1 MEKLTADAEI
11 WMKDLEDLLGT
22 DRKDI
27 FNHALTLFEDAALK
41 AKAGNRIAYV
51 DAEDNV
57 VEIVTVPLLQ
67 KLIEPSKG

>member
-11 WMKDLEDLLGT
+11 WMKNLEDLLGT

-41 AKAGNRIAYV
+41 AKEGKRIAYV
-51 DAEDNV
+51 DSDNV
-57 VEIVTVPLLQ
+57 VEIVKVPLLQ
-67 KLIEPSKG
+67 KLIES